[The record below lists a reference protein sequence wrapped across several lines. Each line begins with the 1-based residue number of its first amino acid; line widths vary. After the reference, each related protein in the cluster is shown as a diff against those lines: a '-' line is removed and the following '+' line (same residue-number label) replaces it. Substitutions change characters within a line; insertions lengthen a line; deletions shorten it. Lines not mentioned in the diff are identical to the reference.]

1 MIKKLDHTNLA
12 IATKMR
18 VVFQESYSVEAAL
31 LNATNF
37 PPLQRPL

>member
-18 VVFQESYSVEAAL
+18 VVFQESYASIGVI
-31 LNATNF
+31 
-37 PPLQRPL
+37 R